1 MEEQKRVQESLR
13 TLLAELQKVKDL
25 NNLANE
31 YKATTASLIL
41 SMQDYLNSSKDFSD
55 SFTTYLT
62 QTNQSVTDVRAV
74 LDDAIKQ
81 LQTADSAAGNKLV
94 NVMNGISQMEL
105 HISNVE
111 GMYNKCVALEQH
123 IREKTELAFTEMKV
137 SMEKLADEEEKNEK
151 KLEAVRQELCE
162 RLEEVKKKLSETHN
176 EANQRLVAML
186 NTLRQANAE
195 ALQTLE
201 KQVVSV
207 RNQSEI
213 NAKNGM
219 ESIAESEKR
228 MNTNMQ
234 TKYDEM
240 EEQLAKIRK
249 HQRNSTAAMVILFLA
264 VMLLIFF
271 MKNSIL

>member
-1 MEEQKRVQESLR
+1 MEEQKLAQESLR

-162 RLEEVKKKLSETHN
+162 RMEEVKKKLSETHN

-195 ALQTLE
+195 ALQILE
-201 KQVVSV
+201 KKVVSV
-207 RNQSEI
+207 RNQ
-213 NAKNGM
+213 
-219 ESIAESEKR
+219 
-228 MNTNMQ
+228 
-234 TKYDEM
+234 
-240 EEQLAKIRK
+240 
-249 HQRNSTAAMVILFLA
+249 
-264 VMLLIFF
+264 
-271 MKNSIL
+271 

>member
-41 SMQDYLNSSKDFSD
+41 SMQNYLNSSKDFSD
-55 SFTTYLT
+55 SFTTYLA

-123 IREKTELAFTEMKV
+123 IREKTELAFTEMRV

-162 RLEEVKKKLSETHN
+162 RMEEVKKKLSETHN

>member
-55 SFTTYLT
+55 SFTTYLA

-123 IREKTELAFTEMKV
+123 IREKTELAFTEMRV

-162 RLEEVKKKLSETHN
+162 RMEEVKKKLSETHN

>member
-1 MEEQKRVQESLR
+1 MEEQKLAQESLR

-41 SMQDYLNSSKDFSD
+41 SMQNYLNSSKDFSD

-111 GMYNKCVALEQH
+111 SMYNKCVALEQH
-123 IREKTELAFTEMKV
+123 IREKTELAFTEMRV

-162 RLEEVKKKLSETHN
+162 RMEEVKKKLSETHN